1 MLVWCILPQI
11 ILNILLHHFSLVK
24 LHKMAIVVVW
34 QLTMLTIF
42 SLANKTSNR
51 TLHRLCR
58 HGYIWHISLNSLELV
73 RAKAKG
79 CLKPVELKV
88 FKNDS

>member
-1 MLVWCILPQI
+1 
-11 ILNILLHHFSLVK
+11 
-24 LHKMAIVVVW
+24 
-34 QLTMLTIF
+34 MLTIF

-79 CLKPVELKV
+79 CLKPVELKF